1 MKDQKIQGAGYR
13 KTNKR
18 TIFLFYI
25 LFPVSCFLLTSCAS
39 LGTYNPATGQKE
51 FIFISTQEELA
62 LGDQVHRQIIQQY
75 APSFDAAL
83 NQRVQNVGQRLAQV
97 SDRQDYPYQ
106 FFVIDDK
113 ELNAFTIPGGRIYVF
128 RGLLERITRDDQLA
142 AVLAHEIGHTAA
154 KHTVKKFQAAMGYD
168 LISQIVF
175 GAIGEGQASQI
186 ASLSSG
192 AIMQIVF
199 SAYGR
204 KDEYQADSLAIKYMN
219 LTGFDLN
226 GIIEVFEILKAASEG
241 GEPPEIL
248 STHPHL
254 DDRIIAVKQQIE
266 TIENPAQ

>member
-1 MKDQKIQGAGYR
+1 MKDQRIQHAGYR

-18 TIFLFYI
+18 TTFLLCI

-51 FIFISTQEELA
+51 FIFISTDEELK
-62 LGDQVHRQIIQQY
+62 LGAAVHQQIVRQY
-75 APSFDAAL
+75 SPSWDPL
-83 NQRVQNVGQRLAQV
+83 LIERVNRIGQRLAQV

-128 RGLLERITRDDQLA
+128 RGLLEKLTRDDQLA
-142 AVLAHEIGHTAA
+142 AVLGHEIGHCAA

-175 GAIGEGQASQI
+175 GAIGKGQASQM

-204 KDEYQADSLAIKYMN
+204 KDEYQSDTLGLKYMG
-219 LTGFDLN
+219 LTGYDPH
-226 GIIEVFEILKAASEG
+226 GMIEVFEILKAASEN
-241 GEPPEIL
+241 GEPPETL

-266 TIENPAQ
+266 AVKAGQ